1 MNEINGWNGKKMK
14 SWLDWLKEK
23 KMDGMLNERWMKDEW
38 KMKWK
43 DNEKMKSLWKDDGK
57 MNVNHENLD
66 GMINEKMNGMLNNL
80 ITR

>member
-43 DNEKMKSLWKDDGK
+43 NECKSWKFGWNDKWKDEW
-57 MNVNHENLD
+57 NAE
-66 GMINEKMNGMLNNL
+66 
-80 ITR
+80 

>member
-23 KMDGMLNERWMKDEW
+23 KMDRMLNERWMKDEW